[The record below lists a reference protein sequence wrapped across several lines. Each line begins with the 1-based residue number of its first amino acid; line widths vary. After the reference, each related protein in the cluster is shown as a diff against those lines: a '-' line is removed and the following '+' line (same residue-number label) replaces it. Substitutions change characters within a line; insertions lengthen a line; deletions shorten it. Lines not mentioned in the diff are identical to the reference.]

1 MNATVRNLEAV
12 IECTENQQI
21 KTFQNGRYTNGIR
34 EVCMTLLTE
43 GNVSMRKL
51 PSVITTVCKK
61 LTGCLPER
69 LPSPALLSSRLM
81 MEAKII
87 ACKQVAKEMLT
98 NIIPEGNTG
107 STLHQD
113 ATAFAHTHYEGMQAT
128 LQSGNN
134 TTIGLQQEIGGESW
148 TVYRHLW
155 QIRIKRKVTYM
166 QNLLQVITVRS
177 GFCEWALQPTY

>member
-1 MNATVRNLEAV
+1 
-12 IECTENQQI
+12 
-21 KTFQNGRYTNGIR
+21 
-34 EVCMTLLTE
+34 MTLLTE

-61 LTGCLPER
+61 LTGCLPVR

-87 ACKQVAKEMLT
+87 ACKQVAEEMLT
-98 NIIPEGNTG
+98 NFIPECNTG

-113 ATAFAHTHYEGMQAT
+113 ATTFAHTHYEGMQAT
-128 LQSGNN
+128 LQSGKN

-148 TVYRHLW
+148 TVYPHLW

-166 QNLLQVITVRS
+166 QNLLQVLSHYCQIRLLWMGSSTDLLKNFEESYCLLRFLV
-177 GFCEWALQPTY
+177 LKTYQVLESKKL